1 MFMRIRSWVLLGIL
15 TFPTFAAAQTVKPS
29 DVIGGW
35 KADVEHSDESGKALG
50 NDAWL
55 VLWPDGLWWYGGA
68 FMGHQHGGARWRLVG
83 DTLWLGN
90 DYQPYFHPMID
101 KRIVAIQRKGYGLA
115 VMDSA
120 VIQHR
125 LPYPVSDSVY
135 WSRAFRDTTSTC
147 AQGTPGKGGC
157 GTWVYKVSKKGKQ
170 LVLTR
175 IDTLSRATESVA
187 THAVLTRDSLER
199 CHWISGCK
207 PEKDWH
213 PDSPG
218 TEVTIPDSVLKNPA
232 LLQQVLQK
240 LQQSLGTD
248 STTR

>member
-1 MFMRIRSWVLLGIL
+1 MRVRSWVIVGMLMIPAL
-15 TFPTFAAAQTVKPS
+15 AAAQNVKHS

-35 KADVEHSDESGKALG
+35 KADVEHSDPSGEALG
-50 NDAWL
+50 KDAWL
-55 VLWPDGLWWYGGA
+55 ALWPDGLWWYGGA
-68 FMGHQHGGARWRLVG
+68 FMGHAHGGARWRLVG

-101 KRIVAIQRKGYGLA
+101 KRIVALQQEGYGLA

-120 VIQHR
+120 VFANR
-125 LPYPVSDSVY
+125 LPYPVPDSIY
-135 WSRAFRDTTSTC
+135 WSQAFRDTTSTC
-147 AQGTPGKGGC
+147 AQGTPGQGGC
-157 GTWVYKVSKKGKQ
+157 GTWVYKVSKQGKQ

-175 IDTLSRATESVA
+175 LDGLSRATESVA
-187 THAVLTRDSLER
+187 TKAVLTRDSLER

-218 TEVTIPDSVLKNPA
+218 VEIEMQVPDSMLRQ
-232 LLQQVLQK
+232 LLQQ
-240 LQQSLGTD
+240 LGQPAGKP
-248 STTR
+248 